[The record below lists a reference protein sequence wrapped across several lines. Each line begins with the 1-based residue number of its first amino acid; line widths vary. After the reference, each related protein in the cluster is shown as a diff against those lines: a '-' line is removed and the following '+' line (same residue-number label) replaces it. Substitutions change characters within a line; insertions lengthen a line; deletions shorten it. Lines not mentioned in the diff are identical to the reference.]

1 MISLALR
8 AIVAGVPIGLQLGAT
23 GTGGAILGLPLMI
36 YIVGI
41 PMQQAAAMSLII
53 VAVSSLVGAWE
64 YSRQGFVKIKAAA
77 AFSWTGMLGA
87 WGGASGHRLVRE
99 EILLILFGLLLLL
112 ARALVA
118 RQRALLVTTEREQS
132 CAVLFPRTC
141 WLKVGGV
148 GAAVGIMNGLFGVG
162 GGFMIVPALVL
173 ILGFPR
179 KLAVGTSL
187 TVIALI
193 SIGGIVGHLQI
204 GYIQWELLAYIVAGS
219 VGGML
224 LGVRL
229 GQWLPPG
236 VTNRFTASITILIAL
251 SMIVMNT
258 SKLLGFRG

>member
-1 MISLALR
+1 MIALPLR

-41 PMQQAAAMSLII
+41 PMQQAAAMSLVI

-64 YSRQGFVKIKAAA
+64 YGRQGFVQLKAAA
-77 AFSWTGMLGA
+77 AFSWTGMFGA
-87 WGGASGHRLVRE
+87 WAGALGHRLVRE

-112 ARALVA
+112 ARAIIA
-118 RQRALLVTTEREQS
+118 RQRTLLAATEQKES

-141 WLKVGGV
+141 WMKVGGV
-148 GAAVGIMNGLFGVG
+148 GAAVGMINGLFGVG

-173 ILGFPR
+173 ILGFPA
-179 KLAVGTSL
+179 KLAIGTSL

-193 SIGGIVGHLQI
+193 SIGGIVGHLQV
-204 GYIQWELLAYIVAGS
+204 GSIQWEVLAYILAGS

-229 GQWLPPG
+229 EKWLPPTM
-236 VTNRFTASITILIAL
+236 TNRLAASVTVIIAL
-251 SMIVMNT
+251 SMIVSNVA
-258 SKLLGFRG
+258 KLLGLRD